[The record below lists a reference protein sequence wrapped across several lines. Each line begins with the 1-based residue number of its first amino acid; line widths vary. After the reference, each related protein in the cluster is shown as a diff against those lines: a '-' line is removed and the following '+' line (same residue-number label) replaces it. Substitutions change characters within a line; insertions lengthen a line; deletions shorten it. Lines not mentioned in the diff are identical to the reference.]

1 MSFSSVNA
9 GEQSKNYDILVMSFL
24 LSVLKKYQIQIMNY
38 KLLPL
43 LFLIIPGL
51 VGAEEPEI
59 FKLNGKPVP
68 AIVAKVN
75 GVSLNSTQ
83 LQTELI
89 AFRMRAQHQG
99 KNIST
104 SEETLIAREVL
115 KAEIMKELIAQKA
128 RSLNIK
134 ITADKI
140 DLEIQGIED
149 KFPSHTAFITALAFQ
164 RMNIKAL
171 KKKIERTLLEDALI
185 RLEIAPNVKL
195 GDGSMKDFYNK
206 NREKFSKPVLY
217 RTRHILIVTISAPKD
232 LEDDSNR
239 KKGLRMAQ
247 MINNE
252 AKLKAE
258 EVFRKI
264 KSGGDFIQL
273 AKEFSEDEASKQ
285 DGGMLGDLHPD
296 STLPEIAAE
305 MVKLNEEETS
315 NIFQSPFG
323 YHILKLDEIIPS
335 TLIPFE
341 EAKSDILN
349 ILMKRKTQ
357 SLFKK
362 YLIDLENKAKIEIF
376 I

>member
-1 MSFSSVNA
+1 M
-9 GEQSKNYDILVMSFL
+9 I
-24 LSVLKKYQIQIMNY
+24 Y

-43 LFLIIPGL
+43 LFFILPGL
-51 VGAEEPEI
+51 VGAESEI
-59 FKLNGKPVP
+59 FELNGKPVP
-68 AIVAKVN
+68 TVVAKVN

-83 LQTELI
+83 LQTEYI
-89 AFRMRAQHQG
+89 AFRMRAQHEG
-99 KNIST
+99 KKISS
-104 SEETLIAREVL
+104 SEETVIARELL

-134 ITADKI
+134 ITTDKI
-140 DLEIQGIED
+140 DSEILGIQD

-164 RMNIKAL
+164 RMNMKAL
-171 KKKIERTLLEDALI
+171 KAKIERTLLEDALI

-195 GDGSMKDFYNK
+195 NDDSVKDFYNK

-217 RTRHILIVTISAPKD
+217 RTRHILIATISAPKN
-232 LEDDSNR
+232 LEDDLNR

-273 AKEFSEDEASKQ
+273 AKEFSEDEASKE
-285 DGGMLGDLHPD
+285 DGGTLGDLHPD
-296 STLPEIAAE
+296 STLPEIAAV
-305 MVKLNEEETS
+305 MVKLNEEEIS

-323 YHILKLDEIIPS
+323 YHIVKLDEIIPS
-335 TLIPFE
+335 TLMPFE
-341 EAKSDILN
+341 EAQSDILN

-357 SLFKK
+357 SLFKQ
-362 YLIDLENKAKIEIF
+362 YLIDLEHNAKIEIF

>member
-1 MSFSSVNA
+1 MSISSVNA
-9 GEQSKNYDILVMSFL
+9 GEQSQNYDILAMFF
-24 LSVLKKYQIQIMNY
+24 SVPQKCQIQIMSY

-43 LFLIIPGL
+43 LFFIFPGL
-51 VGAEEPEI
+51 VGAAESEV
-59 FKLNGKPVP
+59 FKLNDNPVP
-68 AIVAKVN
+68 AVVAKVN
-75 GVSLNSTQ
+75 GVSLNSNQ
-83 LQTELI
+83 LETEYI
-89 AFRMRAQHQG
+89 SFRMRTQHQG
-99 KNIST
+99 EKISS
-104 SEETLIAREVL
+104 SEETLIARELL

-164 RMNIKAL
+164 RMNMKAL
-171 KKKIERTLLEDALI
+171 REKIERTLLEDALI
-185 RLEIAPNVKL
+185 RLKIAPNVKL
-195 GDGSMKDFYNK
+195 SDGSVKDFYNK
-206 NREKFSKPVLY
+206 NRGKFSKPVLY
-217 RTRHILIVTISAPKD
+217 RTRHILITTISAPKN
-232 LEDDSNR
+232 LEDDLNR

-264 KSGGDFIQL
+264 KSGGDFIEL

-296 STLPEIAAE
+296 STLPEIAAV
-305 MVKLNEEETS
+305 MVKLNEGEIS

-335 TLIPFE
+335 TLVPFE
-341 EAKSDILN
+341 EAQSDILN
-349 ILMKRKTQ
+349 MLMKRKTQ

-362 YLIDLENKAKIEIF
+362 YLIDLENNAKIEIF

>member
-1 MSFSSVNA
+1 MISLQCPFFSVP
-9 GEQSKNYDILVMSFL
+9 Q
-24 LSVLKKYQIQIMNY
+24 KYQTQIMNY
-38 KLLPL
+38 KLLS
-43 LFLIIPGL
+43 LFFFIFPGL
-51 VGAEEPEI
+51 VWAESEI
-59 FKLNGKPVP
+59 FELNGKPVP

-83 LQTELI
+83 LQTEFI
-89 AFRMRAQHQG
+89 AFRMRTEHQG
-99 KNIST
+99 EKISD
-104 SEETLIAREVL
+104 SEETLIARELL

-149 KFPSHTAFITALAFQ
+149 NFPSHTAFVTALAFQ
-164 RMNIKAL
+164 RMNMKAL
-171 KKKIERTLLEDALI
+171 KAKIERALLEDAII
-185 RLEIAPNVKL
+185 RLVIAPNVKL
-195 GDGSMKDFYNK
+195 SDGSLKDFYNK
-206 NREKFSKPVLY
+206 NRGKFAKPVLY
-217 RTRHILIVTISAPKD
+217 RTRHILIATIAAPKN

-239 KKGLRMAQ
+239 KKGMRMAQ
-247 MINNE
+247 MINNA

-258 EVFRKI
+258 EIFRKI

-285 DGGMLGDLHPD
+285 DGGILGDLHPD

-305 MVKLNEEETS
+305 MVKLDEEETS
-315 NIFQSPFG
+315 NIIQSPFG

-341 EAKSDILN
+341 DAQSDILN
-349 ILMKRKTQ
+349 ILMKRQTQ

-362 YLIDLENKAKIEIF
+362 YLIDLENNAKIEIF

>member
-1 MSFSSVNA
+1 MS
-9 GEQSKNYDILVMSFL
+9 
-24 LSVLKKYQIQIMNY
+24 Y

-43 LFLIIPGL
+43 LFFILPGL
-51 VGAEEPEI
+51 VGAESDI
-59 FKLNGKPVP
+59 FELNGKPVP
-68 AIVAKVN
+68 AVVAKVN
-75 GVSLNSTQ
+75 GVSLNSNQ
-83 LQTELI
+83 LETEYI
-89 AFRMRAQHQG
+89 TSRMRTEQQG
-99 KNIST
+99 EKISA
-104 SEETLIAREVL
+104 SQETMIARTLL

-128 RSLNIK
+128 RSLNIE

-140 DLEIQGIED
+140 DSEIQGIED
-149 KFPSHTAFITALAFQ
+149 KFPSHTTFITTLAFQ
-164 RMNIKAL
+164 RMNMKAL
-171 KKKIERTLLEDALI
+171 RKKIERTLLEDALI
-185 RLEIAPNVKL
+185 RLIIAPNVKL
-195 GDGSMKDFYNK
+195 RDGSAKDFYNK
-206 NREKFSKPVLY
+206 NREKFSKPLLY
-217 RTRHILIVTISAPKD
+217 RTRHILIATISAPKN

-247 MINNE
+247 IINNE
-252 AKLKAE
+252 AKLQAE
-258 EVFRKI
+258 KVFRKI

-296 STLPEIAAE
+296 STLPEISAV
-305 MVKLNEEETS
+305 MVKLNEEEIS

-341 EAKSDILN
+341 EVQSDILN
-349 ILMKRKTQ
+349 ILMKRQTQ

-362 YLIDLENKAKIEIF
+362 YLIDLENNAKIEIF

>member
-1 MSFSSVNA
+1 MISLKCPF
-9 GEQSKNYDILVMSFL
+9 
-24 LSVLKKYQIQIMNY
+24 LSVPKKYQIQIMSY

-43 LFLIIPGL
+43 LFFIFSGL
-51 VGAEEPEI
+51 ALAESEI
-59 FKLNGKPVP
+59 FELNGKPVP
-68 AIVAKVN
+68 AVVAKVN

-83 LQTELI
+83 LQTEYI
-89 AFRMRAQHQG
+89 AFRMRAKHEG
-99 KNIST
+99 KKIAS
-104 SEETLIAREVL
+104 SEETVIARELL

-140 DLEIQGIED
+140 DSEIQGIED

-164 RMNIKAL
+164 RMNMKAL
-171 KKKIERTLLEDALI
+171 KEKIERTLLEDALI

-195 GDGSMKDFYNK
+195 NDDSAEDFYNK
-206 NREKFSKPVLY
+206 NRKKFSKPVLY
-217 RTRHILIVTISAPKD
+217 RIRHILIATISAPKN
-232 LEDDSNR
+232 LEDDLNR
-239 KKGLRMAQ
+239 KKGLRIAQ

-252 AKLKAE
+252 ARLKAE

-296 STLPEIAAE
+296 LTLPEIAAV
-305 MVKLNEEETS
+305 MVKLKEEETS
-315 NIFQSPFG
+315 NIFKSSFG

-349 ILMKRKTQ
+349 ILMKRETQ

-362 YLIDLENKAKIEIF
+362 YLIDLENNAQIEIF

>member
-1 MSFSSVNA
+1 
-9 GEQSKNYDILVMSFL
+9 
-24 LSVLKKYQIQIMNY
+24 MNY

-43 LFLIIPGL
+43 LFFIVPSL
-51 VGAEEPEI
+51 VGAESES

-68 AIVAKVN
+68 PVVAKVN
-75 GVSLNSTQ
+75 GVSLNSAQ
-83 LQTELI
+83 LQTEFI
-89 AFRMRAQHQG
+89 AFRMRTEHQG
-99 KNIST
+99 EKFSG
-104 SEETLIAREVL
+104 SEETLIARELL

-140 DLEIQGIED
+140 DSEIQGIED

-164 RMNIKAL
+164 RMNMKAL
-171 KKKIERTLLEDALI
+171 KEKIERTLLEDALM

-195 GDGSMKDFYNK
+195 SDDSVKDFYNK
-206 NREKFSKPVLY
+206 NRGKFSKPVLY
-217 RTRHILIVTISAPKD
+217 RTRHILITTISAPKN

-239 KKGLRMAQ
+239 KKGLRMSQ

-252 AKLKAE
+252 ARLKAE
-258 EVFRKI
+258 EVYRKI
-264 KSGGDFIQL
+264 KSGGDFIKL

-305 MVKLNEEETS
+305 IVKLNEEETS

-341 EAKSDILN
+341 EAQSDILN
-349 ILMKRKTQ
+349 ILMKRETQ

-362 YLIDLENKAKIEIF
+362 YLIDLENNAKIEIF

>member
-1 MSFSSVNA
+1 
-9 GEQSKNYDILVMSFL
+9 
-24 LSVLKKYQIQIMNY
+24 MNY

-43 LFLIIPGL
+43 LFFIFPSL
-51 VGAEEPEI
+51 VGAEPEI
-59 FKLNGKPVP
+59 FELNGKPLPV
-68 AIVAKVN
+68 IVAKVN
-75 GVSLNSTQ
+75 GVALNSNQ
-83 LQTELI
+83 LQTEYI
-89 AFRMRAQHQG
+89 AFRMRAQHEG
-99 KNIST
+99 KKIS
-104 SEETLIAREVL
+104 SAEETVIARELL

-134 ITADKI
+134 ITPDKI
-140 DLEIQGIED
+140 DLEIQGVED
-149 KFPSHTAFITALAFQ
+149 KFPSHTAFITALASQ
-164 RMNIKAL
+164 RMNMKAL
-171 KKKIERTLLEDALI
+171 KEKIERTLLEDALI

-195 GDGSMKDFYNK
+195 SDDSVKDFYNK

-217 RTRHILIVTISAPKD
+217 RTRHILITTISAPKN
-232 LEDDSNR
+232 LEDDLNR

-264 KSGGDFIQL
+264 KSGVDFIQL

-285 DGGMLGDLHPD
+285 DGGLLGDLHPD
-296 STLPEIAAE
+296 LTLPEIAAV
-305 MVKLNEEETS
+305 MVKLSEEETS

-341 EAKSDILN
+341 EAQSDILN
-349 ILMKRKTQ
+349 MLMKKKTQ
-357 SLFKK
+357 ILFKK
-362 YLIDLENKAKIEIF
+362 YLIDLERNAKIEIF

>member
-1 MSFSSVNA
+1 MR
-9 GEQSKNYDILVMSFL
+9 
-24 LSVLKKYQIQIMNY
+24 Y

-43 LFLIIPGL
+43 LFFILPGL
-51 VGAEEPEI
+51 VGAESDI
-59 FKLNGKPVP
+59 FELNGKPVP

-75 GVSLNSTQ
+75 GVSLNSNQ
-83 LQTELI
+83 LETEYI
-89 AFRMRAQHQG
+89 AFRMRTEQQG
-99 KNIST
+99 EKISA
-104 SEETLIAREVL
+104 SQETMIARTLL

-128 RSLNIK
+128 RSLNIE

-140 DLEIQGIED
+140 DSEIQGIED
-149 KFPSHTAFITALAFQ
+149 KFPSHTTFITTLAFQ
-164 RMNIKAL
+164 RMNMKAL
-171 KKKIERTLLEDALI
+171 RKKIERTLLEDALI
-185 RLEIAPNVKL
+185 RLIIAPNVKL
-195 GDGSMKDFYNK
+195 RDGAEKDFYDK
-206 NREKFSKPVLY
+206 NREKFSKPLLY
-217 RTRHILIVTISAPKD
+217 RTRHILIATISAPKN
-232 LEDDSNR
+232 LEDDANR
-239 KKGLRMAQ
+239 KKGLRIAQ

-252 AKLKAE
+252 AKLQAE
-258 EVFRKI
+258 KVFRKI

-296 STLPEIAAE
+296 STLPEIAAV
-305 MVKLNEEETS
+305 MVKLNEEEIS

-341 EAKSDILN
+341 EVQSNILN
-349 ILMKRKTQ
+349 ILMKRQTQ

-362 YLIDLENKAKIEIF
+362 YLIDLENNAKIEIF

>member
-1 MSFSSVNA
+1 MR
-9 GEQSKNYDILVMSFL
+9 
-24 LSVLKKYQIQIMNY
+24 Y

-43 LFLIIPGL
+43 FFFIFPGL
-51 VGAEEPEI
+51 VGAESEI
-59 FKLNGKPVP
+59 FELNGKPVP
-68 AIVAKVN
+68 AVVAKVN
-75 GVSLNSTQ
+75 GVSLNANQ
-83 LQTELI
+83 LETEYI
-89 AFRMRAQHQG
+89 AFRMRTEQQG
-99 KNIST
+99 EKISAPQ
-104 SEETLIAREVL
+104 ETLIARTLL

-128 RSLNIK
+128 RSLNIE

-140 DLEIQGIED
+140 DSEIQGIED
-149 KFPSHTAFITALAFQ
+149 KFPSHTTFITTLAFQ
-164 RMNIKAL
+164 RMNMKAL
-171 KKKIERTLLEDALI
+171 RKKIERTLLEDALI
-185 RLEIAPNVKL
+185 RLIIAPNVKL
-195 GDGSMKDFYNK
+195 RDGSVKDFYNK
-206 NREKFSKPVLY
+206 NREKFSKPLLY
-217 RTRHILIVTISAPKD
+217 RTRHILIATISAPKN
-232 LEDDSNR
+232 LEDDANR

-252 AKLKAE
+252 AKLQAE
-258 EVFRKI
+258 KVFRKI

-296 STLPEIAAE
+296 STLPEIAAV

-315 NIFQSPFG
+315 NIFESSFG

-341 EAKSDILN
+341 EVQSKILN

-362 YLIDLENKAKIEIF
+362 YLIDLENNAKIEIF

>member
-1 MSFSSVNA
+1 MS
-9 GEQSKNYDILVMSFL
+9 
-24 LSVLKKYQIQIMNY
+24 Y

-43 LFLIIPGL
+43 LFFIFPGL
-51 VGAEEPEI
+51 VGAVAESEI

-68 AIVAKVN
+68 AVVAKVN
-75 GVSLNSTQ
+75 GVSLSSSQ
-83 LQTELI
+83 LETEFI
-89 AFRMRAQHQG
+89 AFRMRTEHQG
-99 KNIST
+99 KKISA
-104 SEETLIAREVL
+104 SEETLVARELL

-149 KFPSHTAFITALAFQ
+149 KFPSHTAFVTALAFQ
-164 RMNIKAL
+164 RMNMKAL
-171 KKKIERTLLEDALI
+171 KEKIERTLLEDALI

-195 GDGSMKDFYNK
+195 SDDSVKDFYNK
-206 NREKFSKPVLY
+206 NRGKFAKPVLY
-217 RTRHILIVTISAPKD
+217 RIRHILIATISAPKN
-232 LEDDSNR
+232 LEDDLNR
-239 KKGLRMAQ
+239 KKGLRMAR
-247 MINNE
+247 MINSE

-258 EVFRKI
+258 EIFRKI

-285 DGGMLGDLHPD
+285 DGGMLGDLHSD
-296 STLPEIAAE
+296 TTLPEIAAE
-305 MVKLNEEETS
+305 MVKLNEGETS

-341 EAKSDILN
+341 EAQSDILN
-349 ILMKRKTQ
+349 MLMKRETQ
-357 SLFKK
+357 ILFKK
-362 YLIDLENKAKIEIF
+362 YLIDLEKSAKIEIF

>member
-1 MSFSSVNA
+1 
-9 GEQSKNYDILVMSFL
+9 
-24 LSVLKKYQIQIMNY
+24 MNY
-38 KLLPL
+38 KLLPFL
-43 LFLIIPGL
+43 LFIFTSF
-51 VGAEEPEI
+51 VGAESEI
-59 FKLNGKPVP
+59 FELNGKPVP
-68 AIVAKVN
+68 AVVAKVN

-83 LQTELI
+83 LQTEYI
-89 AFRMRAQHQG
+89 AFRMRAQLEG
-99 KNIST
+99 KKISS
-104 SEETLIAREVL
+104 SEETVIARELL

-134 ITADKI
+134 ITADNI
-140 DLEIQGIED
+140 DSEIQGVED
-149 KFPSHTAFITALAFQ
+149 KFPSHTAFITALASQ
-164 RMNIKAL
+164 RMNMKAL
-171 KKKIERTLLEDALI
+171 KEKIERTLLEDALI

-195 GDGSMKDFYNK
+195 SDDSVKNFYDN
-206 NREKFSKPVLY
+206 NRGKFSKPILY
-217 RTRHILIVTISAPKD
+217 RTRHILIATISAPNN
-232 LEDDSNR
+232 LEDDLNR

-252 AKLKAE
+252 ARLKAE

-273 AKEFSEDEASKQ
+273 AKEFSEDEASKE

-296 STLPEIAAE
+296 STLPEIAAV
-305 MVKLNEEETS
+305 MVKLNEEEIS

-323 YHILKLDEIIPS
+323 YHIVKLDEIIPS

-341 EAKSDILN
+341 EAQSDILN
-349 ILMKRKTQ
+349 ILMNRKTQ

-362 YLIDLENKAKIEIF
+362 YLIDLENNAKIEIF

>member
-1 MSFSSVNA
+1 MS
-9 GEQSKNYDILVMSFL
+9 
-24 LSVLKKYQIQIMNY
+24 Y

-43 LFLIIPGL
+43 LFFIFPGL
-51 VGAEEPEI
+51 VGAAAESEI

-68 AIVAKVN
+68 AVVAKVN
-75 GVSLNSTQ
+75 GVSLSSTQ
-83 LQTELI
+83 LETEFI
-89 AFRMRAQHQG
+89 AFRMRTQHQDE
-99 KNIST
+99 KISA
-104 SEETLIAREVL
+104 SEETLIARELL

-134 ITADKI
+134 ITDDKI

-149 KFPSHTAFITALAFQ
+149 KFPSHTAFVTALAFQ
-164 RMNIKAL
+164 RMSMKAL
-171 KKKIERTLLEDALI
+171 KEKIERTLLEDALI

-195 GDGSMKDFYNK
+195 SDDSVKDFYNK
-206 NREKFSKPVLY
+206 NRGKFSKPVLY
-217 RTRHILIVTISAPKD
+217 RTRHILIATISAPKN
-232 LEDDSNR
+232 LEDDLNR
-239 KKGLRMAQ
+239 KKGLRMAR

-264 KSGGDFIQL
+264 KSGDDFIQL

-296 STLPEIAAE
+296 STLPEIAAV
-305 MVKLNEEETS
+305 MVKLNEGETS

-341 EAKSDILN
+341 EAQSDILN
-349 ILMKRKTQ
+349 MLMKRETQ
-357 SLFKK
+357 ILFKK
-362 YLIDLENKAKIEIF
+362 YLVDLENSAKVEIF

>member
-1 MSFSSVNA
+1 M
-9 GEQSKNYDILVMSFL
+9 I
-24 LSVLKKYQIQIMNY
+24 Y

-43 LFLIIPGL
+43 LFFILPGL
-51 VGAEEPEI
+51 VGAESDI
-59 FKLNGKPVP
+59 FELNGKPVP
-68 AIVAKVN
+68 AVVAKVN
-75 GVSLNSTQ
+75 GVSLNSNQ
-83 LQTELI
+83 LETEYI
-89 AFRMRAQHQG
+89 TSRMRTEQQG
-99 KNIST
+99 EKISA
-104 SEETLIAREVL
+104 SQETLIARTLL

-128 RSLNIK
+128 RSLNIE

-140 DLEIQGIED
+140 DSEIQGIED
-149 KFPSHTAFITALAFQ
+149 KFPSHTTFITTLAFQ
-164 RMNIKAL
+164 RMNMKAL
-171 KKKIERTLLEDALI
+171 RKKIERTLLEDALI
-185 RLEIAPNVKL
+185 RLIIAPNVKL
-195 GDGSMKDFYNK
+195 RDGSAKDFYNK
-206 NREKFSKPVLY
+206 NREKFSKPLLY
-217 RTRHILIVTISAPKD
+217 RTRHILIATISAPKN

-247 MINNE
+247 IINNE
-252 AKLKAE
+252 AKLQAE
-258 EVFRKI
+258 KVFRKI

-296 STLPEIAAE
+296 STLPEISAV
-305 MVKLNEEETS
+305 MVKLNEEEIS

-341 EAKSDILN
+341 EVQSDILN
-349 ILMKRKTQ
+349 ILMKRQTQ

-362 YLIDLENKAKIEIF
+362 YLIDLENNAKIEIF

>member
-1 MSFSSVNA
+1 MS
-9 GEQSKNYDILVMSFL
+9 
-24 LSVLKKYQIQIMNY
+24 Y

-43 LFLIIPGL
+43 LFFIFPGL
-51 VGAEEPEI
+51 AGAEPEI

-68 AIVAKVN
+68 AVVAKVN
-75 GVSLNSTQ
+75 GVPLKSSQ
-83 LQTELI
+83 LQTEYI
-89 AFRMRAQHQG
+89 AFRMRAKHEG
-99 KNIST
+99 KKIPS
-104 SEETLIAREVL
+104 SEETVIARELL

-140 DLEIQGIED
+140 DSEIQGIED

-164 RMNIKAL
+164 RMNMKAL
-171 KKKIERTLLEDALI
+171 KEKVERTLLEDSLI

-195 GDGSMKDFYNK
+195 SDDSAKDFYNK
-206 NREKFSKPVLY
+206 NRKKFSKPVLY
-217 RTRHILIVTISAPKD
+217 KARHILIATIPAPKN
-232 LEDDSNR
+232 LEDESNR
-239 KKGLRMAQ
+239 KKGLRIAQ

-252 AKLKAE
+252 ARLKAE

-264 KSGGDFIQL
+264 KSGGDFIKL

-296 STLPEIAAE
+296 LTIPEIAAA
-305 MVKLNEEETS
+305 MVKLKEEETS
-315 NIFQSPFG
+315 DIFKSSFG

-349 ILMKRKTQ
+349 ILMKRETQ

-362 YLIDLENKAKIEIF
+362 YLIDLENNAQIEIF

>member
-1 MSFSSVNA
+1 MSFFSVP
-9 GEQSKNYDILVMSFL
+9 
-24 LSVLKKYQIQIMNY
+24 KKYQTQIMNY

-43 LFLIIPGL
+43 LFFIFPGL
-51 VGAEEPEI
+51 VGAESEI
-59 FKLNGKPVP
+59 FELNGKPVP
-68 AIVAKVN
+68 AVVAKVN

-83 LQTELI
+83 LQTEFI
-89 AFRMRAQHQG
+89 AFRMRNQHQG
-99 KNIST
+99 EKISAPQ
-104 SEETLIAREVL
+104 ETLIARELL

-140 DLEIQGIED
+140 DSEIQGIED
-149 KFPSHTAFITALAFQ
+149 KFPSHTAFITTLAFQ
-164 RMNIKAL
+164 RMDMKAL
-171 KKKIERTLLEDALI
+171 REKIERTLLEDALI
-185 RLEIAPNVKL
+185 RLKIAPNVKL
-195 GDGSMKDFYNK
+195 RDGSVKDFYNK
-206 NREKFSKPVLY
+206 NRGKFAKPVLY
-217 RTRHILIVTISAPKD
+217 RTRHILIATISAPKN
-232 LEDDSNR
+232 LEDDLNR

-264 KSGGDFIQL
+264 KSGGDFIKL

-296 STLPEIAAE
+296 LALPEIAAE

-315 NIFQSPFG
+315 NIFKSPFG

-341 EAKSDILN
+341 EAQSDILN
-349 ILMKRKTQ
+349 MLMKRKTQ

-362 YLIDLENKAKIEIF
+362 YLIDLENNAKIEIF

>member
-1 MSFSSVNA
+1 MSISSVNA
-9 GEQSKNYDILVMSFL
+9 GEQSQNYDILAMFF
-24 LSVLKKYQIQIMNY
+24 SVPQKCQIQIMSY

-43 LFLIIPGL
+43 LFFIFPGL
-51 VGAEEPEI
+51 IGAAESEI
-59 FKLNGKPVP
+59 FKLNGSPVP
-68 AIVAKVN
+68 AVVAKVN

-83 LQTELI
+83 LETEFI
-89 AFRMRAQHQG
+89 AFRMRTQHQG
-99 KNIST
+99 EKISS
-104 SEETLIAREVL
+104 SEETLVARELL

-149 KFPSHTAFITALAFQ
+149 KFPSHTAFITTLAFQ
-164 RMNIKAL
+164 RMNMKAL
-171 KKKIERTLLEDALI
+171 KEKIERTLLEDALI
-185 RLEIAPNVKL
+185 RLKIAPNVKL
-195 GDGSMKDFYNK
+195 RDGSVKDFYNK
-206 NREKFSKPVLY
+206 NRGKFAKPVLY
-217 RTRHILIVTISAPKD
+217 RTRHILIATISAPKN
-232 LEDDSNR
+232 LEDDLNR
-239 KKGLRMAQ
+239 KKGLRMAR

-264 KSGGDFIQL
+264 KFGGDFIQL
-273 AKEFSEDEASKQ
+273 AKKFSEDEASKQ

-296 STLPEIAAE
+296 STLPEIAAV
-305 MVKLNEEETS
+305 MVKLNEGETS

-341 EAKSDILN
+341 EAQSDILN
-349 ILMKRKTQ
+349 ILMKRETQ

-362 YLIDLENKAKIEIF
+362 YLIDLENNAKIEIF

>member
-1 MSFSSVNA
+1 M
-9 GEQSKNYDILVMSFL
+9 I
-24 LSVLKKYQIQIMNY
+24 Y

-43 LFLIIPGL
+43 LFFILSGL
-51 VGAEEPEI
+51 VGAESDI
-59 FKLNGKPVP
+59 FELNGKPVP
-68 AIVAKVN
+68 AVVAKVN
-75 GVSLNSTQ
+75 GVSLNSNQ
-83 LQTELI
+83 LETEYI
-89 AFRMRAQHQG
+89 AFRMRTEQQG
-99 KNIST
+99 EKISA
-104 SEETLIAREVL
+104 SQETMIARTLL

-128 RSLNIK
+128 RSLNIE

-140 DLEIQGIED
+140 DSEIQGIED
-149 KFPSHTAFITALAFQ
+149 KFPSHTTFITTLAFQ
-164 RMNIKAL
+164 RMNMKAL
-171 KKKIERTLLEDALI
+171 RKKIERTLLEDALI
-185 RLEIAPNVKL
+185 RLIIAPNVKL
-195 GDGSMKDFYNK
+195 RDGSEKDFYNK
-206 NREKFSKPVLY
+206 NREKFSKPLLY
-217 RTRHILIVTISAPKD
+217 RTRHILIATISAPKN

-252 AKLKAE
+252 AKLQAE
-258 EVFRKI
+258 KVFRKI

-296 STLPEIAAE
+296 STLPEIAAV
-305 MVKLNEEETS
+305 MVKLNEEEIS

-341 EAKSDILN
+341 EVQSKILN

-362 YLIDLENKAKIEIF
+362 YLIDLENNAKIEIF

>member
-1 MSFSSVNA
+1 MSISSVNA
-9 GEQSKNYDILVMSFL
+9 GEQSQNYDILAMFF
-24 LSVLKKYQIQIMNY
+24 SVPQKCQIQIMSY

-43 LFLIIPGL
+43 LFFIFPGL
-51 VGAEEPEI
+51 IGAAESEI
-59 FKLNGKPVP
+59 FKLNGSPVP
-68 AIVAKVN
+68 AVVAKVN

-83 LQTELI
+83 LETEFI
-89 AFRMRAQHQG
+89 AFRMRTQHQG
-99 KNIST
+99 EKISA
-104 SEETLIAREVL
+104 SEETLVARELL

-140 DLEIQGIED
+140 DSEIQGIED
-149 KFPSHTAFITALAFQ
+149 KFPSHTAFITTLAFQ
-164 RMNIKAL
+164 RMNMKAL
-171 KKKIERTLLEDALI
+171 KEKIERTLLEDALI
-185 RLEIAPNVKL
+185 RLKIAPNVKL
-195 GDGSMKDFYNK
+195 RDGSVKDFYNK
-206 NREKFSKPVLY
+206 NRGKFAKPVLY
-217 RTRHILIVTISAPKD
+217 RTRHILIATISAPKN
-232 LEDDSNR
+232 LEDDLNR

-252 AKLKAE
+252 AKLKAD

-264 KSGGDFIQL
+264 KSGGDFIKL

-296 STLPEIAAE
+296 LTLPEIAAE

-341 EAKSDILN
+341 EAQSDILN
-349 ILMKRKTQ
+349 ILMKRETQ

-362 YLIDLENKAKIEIF
+362 YLIDLENSAKIEIF